1 MLQQPRLTF
10 GAQQARRL
18 RSGTEAAAP
27 VRVAR
32 MTKT

>member
-1 MLQQPRLTF
+1 MYHQPRLTF
-10 GAQQARRL
+10 CAQQARRL
-18 RSGTEAAAP
+18 RSGTEAAEP